1 MQPNER
7 DWKLFREKL
16 PDWQEVFMER
26 MIEEYRRVLCCDAP
40 ASERFWTLERRIR
53 NDKRYT
59 GVMARD
65 VCRSN
70 MYLLLLNLLREG
82 AITENDL
89 QDFSEELR
97 DAMKMMLSE

>member
-7 DWKLFREKL
+7 DWKLFRKKL
-16 PDWQEVFMER
+16 PEWQEAFMEH
-26 MIEEYRRVLCCDAP
+26 MIEEYKQVLCGDVP
-40 ASERFWTLERRIR
+40 ASEKFWTLEKRIR

-59 GVMARD
+59 GVIARD

-70 MYLLLLNLLREG
+70 MCLLLLNLLQEG

-89 QDFSEELR
+89 RDFSKELR
-97 DAMKMMLSE
+97 DAMKMMLSG